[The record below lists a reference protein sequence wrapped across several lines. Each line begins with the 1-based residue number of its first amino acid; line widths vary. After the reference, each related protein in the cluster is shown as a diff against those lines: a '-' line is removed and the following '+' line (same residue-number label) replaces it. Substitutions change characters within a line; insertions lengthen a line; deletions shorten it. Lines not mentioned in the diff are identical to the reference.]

1 MQEEATNQVEERVE
15 DEGEVVELDVP
26 ESDDSDSDE
35 AIENVS
41 AEEEQ
46 KDKKEDELEDYSKSV
61 QKRIATLTKKMREQ
75 ERAAQSAYEYAK
87 NLQAENDKLKSST
100 SELNKSYFG
109 EAESRLK
116 SQRAQANAVLK
127 QAYQDQDWDKVTK
140 AQEILD
146 KITVEESKLVNNRM
160 KIEDQQTA
168 YQNYNPQQFQQQ
180 QQFQQPQ
187 AAPEPDPAAQ
197 DWAEKNAWFGE
208 DETMTLAA
216 FNIHRKLIEEEGF
229 DPSDSMYYDEI
240 DKRIRA
246 EFPHKFNDGGEA
258 KPKAKMQQTVAPA
271 VRSDG
276 SGRKRQVR
284 LTKSEVEM
292 ARRLNVPVQEY
303 AKYIKR

>member
-1 MQEEATNQVEERVE
+1 MQEEATNQIEERLE
-15 DEGEVVELDVP
+15 DEGELVELDVT
-26 ESDDSDSDE
+26 ESDDSDANE
-35 AIENVS
+35 AVEDVS
-41 AEEEQ
+41 AEEGQ
-46 KDKKEDELEDYSKSV
+46 KASKEDELEDYSKSV

-87 NLQAENDKLKSST
+87 NLQAENDRLKSST

-146 KITVEESKLVNNRM
+146 KITVEESKLANNRL
-160 KIEDQQTA
+160 KTQQPEPV
-168 YQNYNPQQFQQQ
+168 YQNYNPQQFQQ
-180 QQFQQPQ
+180 FQQPL
-187 AAPEPDPAAQ
+187 AAPEPDPSAQ
-197 DWAEKNAWFGE
+197 EWAEKNAWFGE

-246 EFPHKFNDGGEA
+246 EFPHKFSGE
-258 KPKAKMQQTVAPA
+258 KTKSRMQQTVAPA

>member
-15 DEGEVVELDVP
+15 DEGEVVELDVQ
-26 ESDDSDSDE
+26 ESDDSDASE
-35 AIENVS
+35 AIEDVS

-46 KDKKEDELEDYSKSV
+46 KDKKEDELEDYSKNV

-87 NLQAENDKLKSST
+87 ALQDENNKLKTST
-100 SELNKSYFG
+100 SELNKNYYT

-116 SQRAQANAVLK
+116 SQRAQANVVLK

-146 KITVEESKLVNNRM
+146 KITVEESKLVNNKM
-160 KIEDQQTA
+160 KVEEPA
-168 YQNYNPQQFQQQ
+168 PVYQDYNPQQFQQQ
-180 QQFQQPQ
+180 YAQPQQQ

-197 DWAEKNAWFGE
+197 DWASKNEWFGE

-246 EFPHKFNDGGEA
+246 EFPHKFSEE
-258 KPKAKMQQTVAPA
+258 KTKSKIQQTVAPA

-303 AKYIKR
+303 AKHIKR